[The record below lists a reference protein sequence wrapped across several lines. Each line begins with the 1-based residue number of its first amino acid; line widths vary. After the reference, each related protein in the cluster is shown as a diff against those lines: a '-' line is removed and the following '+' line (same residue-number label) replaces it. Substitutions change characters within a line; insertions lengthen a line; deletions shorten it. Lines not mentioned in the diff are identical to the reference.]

1 MASYK
6 DDLISLCKRTNDQ
19 AIKFEG
25 TRVFVSAA
33 RNLPKGMDS
42 QGVNALC
49 DERIV
54 KLLVD
59 MMLNASQYPV
69 LVNEAVLGLAFLS
82 MFSSANA
89 IGTWLWDF
97 MQTLLISSHAVIKE
111 LTAEKEG
118 GTGKAC
124 LEQMVANKDLLKE
137 GRENTEVLLSL
148 IRDRLSLEA

>member
-25 TRVFVSAA
+25 TRVFVNAA

-59 MMLNASQYPV
+59 MMLNASQYP
-69 LVNEAVLGLAFLS
+69 LLENEAVLGLAFLS

-89 IGTWLWDF
+89 LGTWPWDF
-97 MQTLLISSHAVIKE
+97 MQTLLMSSPVVMEE
-111 LTAEKEG
+111 LTAEREG
-118 GTGKAC
+118 GTGKTR
-124 LEQMVANKDLLKE
+124 LEQMVTNKDLLKE
-137 GRENTEVLLSL
+137 GRENAEALLTL
-148 IRDRLSLEA
+148 MRDRL